1 MGAPILEWVY
11 KNNPDIYM
19 DCHMMVSDPA
29 KVRSPDPASHA
40 RPHAQWIPEV
50 AKAGGK
56 SYTFHY
62 EASRQSTSPPSLS
75 ASTDGQRITRRF
87 LT

>member
-29 KVRSPDPASHA
+29 KVSNGP
-40 RPHAQWIPEV
+40 
-50 AKAGGK
+50 
-56 SYTFHY
+56 F
-62 EASRQSTSPPSLS
+62 PPVVLFI
-75 ASTDGQRITRRF
+75 DV
-87 LT
+87 